1 MSNGLFTNVD
11 CHGVEVAD
19 LDAALDFYVRGLG
32 HTLLWRSETGAGLRL
47 RDAEA
52 MPELVLHTDH
62 WPIATAL
69 RVDDVERAIER
80 FLEAGGRLRD
90 GPEEIPIGK
99 LAVVEDP
106 FGNALVMLDG
116 SKGNLQTDA
125 DGNVI
130 GLT

>member
-1 MSNGLFTNVD
+1 VAEALFTHID
-11 CHGVEVAD
+11 CHGVEVSD
-19 LDAALDFYVRGLG
+19 LDAAIDFYVKRLG

-47 RDAEA
+47 RDADG

-80 FLEAGGRLRD
+80 FLKAGGRLRS
-90 GPEEIPIGK
+90 GPEEIAIGK

-130 GLT
+130 GVT

>member
-1 MSNGLFTNVD
+1 MNDGLFVNVD

-19 LDAALDFYVRGLG
+19 LDAAIDFYVNRLG
-32 HTLLWRSETGAGLRL
+32 HALLWRSETGAGLRL
-47 RDAEA
+47 RDAEE

-69 RVDDVERAIER
+69 RVDDVDRAIER
-80 FLEAGGRLRD
+80 FVDAGGSLQR
-90 GPEEIPIGK
+90 GPEEIAIGK

-116 SKGNLQTDA
+116 SKGNLRTNA

-130 GLT
+130 GVT

>member
-1 MSNGLFTNVD
+1 MAHALFTQID
-11 CHGVEVAD
+11 CHGVEVDD
-19 LDAALDFYVRGLG
+19 LDAAIDFYAKRLG
-32 HTLLWRSETGAGLRL
+32 HTMLWRSETRAGLRL
-47 RDAEA
+47 RDAEG

-80 FLEAGGRLRD
+80 FLKAGGRLRR
-90 GPEEIPIGK
+90 GPEEIAIGK

-116 SKGNLQTDA
+116 SKGSLQTDA
-125 DGNVI
+125 DGTVT
-130 GLT
+130 GVS

>member
-1 MSNGLFTNVD
+1 MDGGLFTHVD
-11 CHGVEVAD
+11 CHGVEVTD
-19 LDAALDFYVRGLG
+19 LDAAIDFYVNRLG
-32 HTLLWRSETGAGLRL
+32 HALLWRSESGAGLRL
-47 RDAEA
+47 RDADA

-80 FLEAGGRLRD
+80 FVQAGGRLRS
-90 GPEEIPIGK
+90 GPEEIAIGK

-116 SKGNLQTDA
+116 SKGNLQTDS
-125 DGNVI
+125 DGKVI
-130 GLT
+130 GVP